1 MKPSFP
7 WCNKINQRREEWYE
21 QTGKDRKSIA
31 KGKDTDLIKLL
42 GDKDQEV
49 RIAAIDGLGQIGKE
63 DSCNVLIT
71 LLDDES
77 PKVRGAVAR
86 ALGMLGDDHTAT
98 HLNYQNE
105 RETDEEVRKE
115 LHEALGKIKSQ
126 GR

>member
-1 MKPSFP
+1 MG
-7 WCNKINQRREEWYE
+7 Y
-21 QTGKDRKSIA
+21 
-31 KGKDTDLIKLL
+31 
-42 GDKDQEV
+42 KDQEV
-49 RIAAIDGLGQIGKE
+49 RIAVIDGLVQIGKE
-63 DSCNVLIT
+63 DACNVLIT

-98 HLNYQNE
+98 HLNYRNE

>member
-1 MKPSFP
+1 MSKLA
-7 WCNKINQRREEWYE
+7 KIE
-21 QTGKDRKSIA
+21 KCIA
-31 KGKDTDLIKLL
+31 KGKDADLIKLL
-42 GDKDQEV
+42 GDKDQKV

-63 DSCNVLIT
+63 DACNVLIT

-98 HLNYQNE
+98 HLNYRNE